1 MCSLQNRPTGLSV
14 TPYLHT
20 VRHRPTH
27 RAPSTLFVIMPLRRS
42 ARIAAYEAQ
51 KDRILDKK
59 IRQLQAT
66 LHETT
71 SSNEAITEFNQSVV
85 HDTNQLKLM
94 YYRIKFG
101 CERHHLHKN

>member
-14 TPYLHT
+14 TPHLHT
-20 VRHRPTH
+20 VLHRSTH
-27 RAPSTLFVIMPLRRS
+27 RAPSTFFIMPLRRS
-42 ARIAAYEAQ
+42 VRIAAYEAE
-51 KDRILDKK
+51 KDRILDEK

-66 LHETT
+66 LHDLT

-101 CERHHLHKN
+101 CEHRHKHKN